1 MPILLKDKIVSFA
14 QANEN
19 IRAVILN
26 GSRANSKVVP
36 DAYQDYDI
44 VYFVSDLEK
53 INSETLIHQ
62 TFGTPIIQQ
71 LPDVMLLGNNPLAK
85 SISYT
90 YLMIFDDNSRLDLT
104 LFPLNQLAKYQADS
118 LSVVWIDKDD
128 IFQNIPPASDV
139 DYHVQRP
146 SQREFTEV
154 CNEFWWCTT
163 NVAKGLA
170 RQEIVYAKDMME
182 NVVRPMFLQLIAWK
196 IGSENNFSV
205 SVGKSGKYIK
215 QYLSDAVYAKITA
228 TYCDATIE
236 NNWTALYSM
245 CLFFQELQRE
255 LGQQL
260 QLKVNTAEGNNSLS
274 YLRTLKG

>member
-53 INSETLIHQ
+53 INRETLIHQ
-62 TFGTPIIQQ
+62 TFGTPIMQQ
-71 LPDVMLLGNNPLAK
+71 LPDGMLLGNNPLAK
-85 SISYT
+85 SISYA

-104 LFPLNQLAKYQADS
+104 LFPLNQLEKYQADS

-196 IGSENNFSV
+196 IGSENN
-205 SVGKSGKYIK
+205 
-215 QYLSDAVYAKITA
+215 LSDAVYAKITA

-236 NNWTALYSM
+236 NNWIALYSM
-245 CLFFQELQRE
+245 CLFFQELQCE